1 MPIEVSDLE
10 EGLLCAY
17 HLEVCRGVDLLDVTR
32 THQCSVTRLSGAL
45 DVLSKPL
52 PGHELLPPRERMVL
66 AGIVRGASNEAILV
80 TTATLQRHVGS
91 P

>member
-1 MPIEVSDLE
+1 VWTFLTSRERTNVPL
-10 EGLLCAY
+10 
-17 HLEVCRGVDLLDVTR
+17 RG
-32 THQCSVTRLSGAL
+32 SAGRLMS
-45 DVLSKPL
+45 LSKAL

-80 TTATLQRHVGS
+80 TTATSQRQVGN